1 MKFSEYV
8 TEMMVSDKPIMQFTD
23 NDFWVKMRDAKPNDD
38 GEYLVTI
45 IDHDGH
51 QRVTV
56 VGYKKY
62 FFPIDYN
69 SPLFA
74 RKQEVG
80 VWSNL
85 NVGDRVVAWM
95 PIPAPAKGEARIE
108 RKGNR
113 VYYIDENG
121 RKYIVY
127 ILAEFGAKTI
137 DHSEPYHH
145 MAVVVEYT
153 NGGAICGNFY
163 ITGTDDEELLAC
175 CKEYVHAI

>member
-8 TEMMVSDKPIMQFTD
+8 NDVTNVEVSDA
-23 NDFWVKMRDAKPNDD
+23 DFWIRMSKARPDDD

-45 IDHDGH
+45 VDRDGH

-56 VGYKKY
+56 AGYKKY

-69 SPLFA
+69 STLFV
-74 RKQEVG
+74 RKREVG
-80 VWSNL
+80 VWSNI
-85 NVGDRVVAWM
+85 NVGDKVVAWM

-121 RKYIVY
+121 KKYIVY

-145 MAVVVEYT
+145 MAVVVEYA
-153 NGGAICGNFY
+153 NGGSVCGYFY
-163 ITGTDDEELLAC
+163 ITGTDDEELLSC

>member
-23 NDFWVKMRDAKPNDD
+23 NDFWVKIRDAKPCDD

-45 IDHDGH
+45 VDCNGH
-51 QRVTV
+51 QRVSV
-56 VGYKKY
+56 SSYKRY
-62 FFPIDYN
+62 FMSHSIDN
-69 SPLFA
+69 SPWC
-74 RKQEVG
+74 REEIG
-80 VWSNL
+80 CWSNL
-85 NVGDRVVAWM
+85 YAGDKVVAWM
-95 PIPAPAKGEARIE
+95 PIPAPAKGEPRIE

-121 RKYIVY
+121 KKYIVY

-145 MAVVVEYT
+145 MAVVVEYA
-153 NGGAICGNFY
+153 NGGAPCGHFY

>member
-1 MKFSEYV
+1 MKFSEF
-8 TEMMVSDKPIMQFTD
+8 VSDRTD
-23 NDFWVKMRDAKPNDD
+23 LKLSDADFWIRTCKVKPDYD

-45 IDHDGH
+45 ADCNGH
-51 QRVTV
+51 QRVAV
-56 VGYKKY
+56 SRYKKY
-62 FFPIDYN
+62 FYPTENYPCIT
-69 SPLFA
+69 
-74 RKQEVG
+74 KEVG
-80 VWSNL
+80 CWSNL
-85 NVGDRVVAWM
+85 YSGDKVVAWM

-145 MAVVVEYT
+145 MAVVVEYA
-153 NGGAICGNFY
+153 NGGSVCGYFY
-163 ITGTDDEELLAC
+163 ITGTDDEELLTC